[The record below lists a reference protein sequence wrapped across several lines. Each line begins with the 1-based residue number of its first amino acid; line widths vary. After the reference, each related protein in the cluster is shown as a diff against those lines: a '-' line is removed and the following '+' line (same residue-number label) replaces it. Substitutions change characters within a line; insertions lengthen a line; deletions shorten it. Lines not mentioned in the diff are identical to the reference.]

1 MAEAHND
8 TLHTKF
14 FVVHLY
20 LFFDDFVA
28 ECFPSLVPM
37 SHSHV
42 ITLIL
47 VAYAWNCRLCT
58 F

>member
-14 FVVHLY
+14 FVVHFYWL
-20 LFFDDFVA
+20 FDDFVA
-28 ECFPSLVPM
+28 EWFPSLVPK
-37 SHSHV
+37 SHSHD

-47 VAYAWNCRLCT
+47 VANVWNCR
-58 F
+58 